1 MNDNTKAIGDKLRAA
16 RVRRGL
22 SLAAVQEKSGGRWK
36 GVVVGSYERGDRNIT
51 AAKLLEL
58 ASFYD
63 LPVSELL
70 PGEEWTTAA
79 GPDGSTP
86 DAVIAQALLADFTK
100 RHQSTDWVIRDGIRR
115 SARIAVHA
123 LHNSGFA
130 LVRRPDSAG
139 GGR

>member
-1 MNDNTKAIGDKLRAA
+1 MNDNTKAIGGKLRAA
-16 RVRRGL
+16 RERRGWSL
-22 SLAAVQEKSGGRWK
+22 SDVQRESGGRWK
-36 GVVVGSYERGDRNIT
+36 GVVVGSYERGDRNVT

-70 PGEEWTTAA
+70 PVEESAAAA

-115 SARIAVHA
+115 SARIATQA
-123 LHNSGFA
+123 LHDSGFA